1 MIVLAGDIGGTHSRM
16 QVVEFVDDSFKV
28 LKVAHYLNTNYSSL
42 VDVIDV
48 FLLENAIDRG
58 QVESACV
65 AVPGPIVGGT
75 VKFTNI
81 PWVIDV
87 DDIKRKLQIEKA
99 ALIND
104 FSAIGYGLETLKE
117 ADVHVIQDVKPREG
131 AIKAFIGAG
140 TGLGVGFMSQKNGY
154 YNVYPTEGG
163 HVDFAP
169 TDDVQIE
176 LLKYLRKKYHRVS
189 FERVLSGQGLIN
201 IYHFVRDNRIFGEE
215 ENTALR
221 FIIESK
227 KKGTDIA
234 AAVSEYAIKHKDIM
248 AMRAMDIFIRVYGA
262 AVGNLALTTLPY
274 GGLFIVGGIAPKL
287 ISQLEGGVFM
297 EMFRDKGRVS
307 NLFKDIPL
315 CIVKNTD
322 VGLNGSAVYA
332 KRIVDGH

>member
-1 MIVLAGDIGGTHSRM
+1 MIVLASDIGGTHSRM
-16 QVVEFVDDSFKV
+16 QIVEFLNGKMQII
-28 LKVAHYLNTNYSSL
+28 KVAHYLNSNYASL
-42 VDVIDV
+42 VDVIDA
-48 FLLENAIDRG
+48 FLAEQSIDRG
-58 QVESACV
+58 QIESACV
-65 AVPGPIVGGT
+65 GVPGPIVNGM

-81 PWVIDV
+81 PWVINV
-87 DDIKRKLQIEKA
+87 DDIKSKLQIDKA

-104 FSAIGYGLETLKE
+104 FSAIGYGLETLQTN
-117 ADVHVIQDVKPREG
+117 DLHIIQDVKPREG

-169 TDDVQIE
+169 TDDIQIE

-215 ENTALR
+215 ENTSLR

-248 AMRAMDIFIRVYGA
+248 ALRAMDIFIRVYGA
-262 AVGNLALTTLPY
+262 AVGNLALSTLPY
-274 GGLFIVGGIAPKL
+274 AGLYIVGGIAPKL
-287 ISQLEGGVFM
+287 ISQLENGVFM
-297 EMFRDKGRVS
+297 EMFHDKGRVS
-307 NLFKDIPL
+307 SLFKDIPL

-322 VGLNGSAVYA
+322 VGLNGAAVFA
-332 KRIVDGH
+332 RRIAEGL